1 MDTNNKIIK
10 VTMKL
15 KNLFNRLSSTDATT
29 GGKLDEGPRDFH
41 RLYSLEGILGK
52 GGFGTV
58 HAGVRRRDQLQVAVK
73 EVSKARVVNM
83 DPATELPLEVALM
96 QQVNDVPGVIRM
108 IDYFDMADYFYIVM
122 ERVNNCKDL
131 FDFIS
136 DKGPLQEGL
145 AKRLFQQ
152 IIDTVIQCHNKGVLH
167 RDIKDENILID
178 LSTNQLKLIDFG
190 SGSYLTDEIYYDFD
204 GTRVYS
210 PPEWVKFR
218 RYRADGLTVWS
229 LGILLYDIVCGD
241 IPFESDA
248 QIKRAQLYWRPE
260 LNLSHDLKDLIS
272 RCLAVSQEERIKLN
286 DILSHPWMT
295 RCHSQPVDM
304 VKKCIPHTSLFSLTS
319 DRDVSSSSNTSSSS
333 ASSAVSMMSLSV

>member
-1 MDTNNKIIK
+1 
-10 VTMKL
+10 V
-15 KNLFNRLSSTDATT
+15 
-29 GGKLDEGPRDFH
+29 
-41 RLYSLEGILGK
+41 Y
-52 GGFGTV
+52 
-58 HAGVRRRDQLQVAVK
+58 AGVRRRDLLQVAVK
-73 EVSKARVVNM
+73 EVSKARAVTM
-83 DPATELPLEVALM
+83 DVDREVPLEVALM

-152 IIDTVIQCHNKGVLH
+152 IIDTVLQCHSKGVLH

-190 SGSYLTDEIYYDFD
+190 SGAYAHNEIYTDFD

-229 LGILLYDIVCGD
+229 LGILLYDMVCGD

-260 LNLSHDLKDLIS
+260 LNISHECKDLIS
-272 RCLAVSQEERIKLN
+272 RCLVIEPQSRIKLN
-286 DILSHPWMT
+286 QLKTHPWLAKKE
-295 RCHSQPVDM
+295 SQPLDISMKKSVTQSDLASLDSM
-304 VKKCIPHTSLFSLTS
+304 VSTPASVSLEDPIPTS
-319 DRDVSSSSNTSSSS
+319 V
-333 ASSAVSMMSLSV
+333 